1 MLQMGLRMFGSAFAC
16 SLLLA
21 CGGVL
26 ADNERRE
33 VATQVLG
40 GDRFIAGGEVTVGRP
55 VDGDL
60 AVTGGDVDVDTAV
73 AGDMFALGGKL
84 RVGGDVGGSVAA
96 AAGQMTIDGKV
107 GRNLRIAGGRVEL
120 EQRSEI
126 AGNLSVGGGRVRLRG
141 KVHGHVLAGG
151 GRVLIDGPVGGD
163 VVVGGGE
170 VELGPNAR
178 IAGQLRYR
186 SGKPLRQD
194 PDAQVSGGI
203 EQLPPPANHER
214 RTKAWHGAGAAAA
227 GLLWTLGLVAM
238 AGLLVG
244 LFPNFCGAVA
254 RTLREHPGASL
265 LLGFA
270 LLVCVP
276 VGVVLLFVTV
286 IGVPL
291 GLVALALYG
300 AMLPVAY
307 VGAALAVGEWWL
319 RRWQPQRAERSTMR
333 FASAAVVL
341 LALSLLAFIP
351 VLGSLVGFLVM
362 LAGLGALLLQVRRST
377 AAP

>member
-1 MLQMGLRMFGSAFAC
+1 MFWSAFAC

-21 CGGVL
+21 WGGVL
-26 ADNERRE
+26 ANSERRE

-40 GDRFIAGGEVTVGRP
+40 GDHFIAGGAVTVGRP

-60 AVTGGDVDVDTAV
+60 VVTGGDVDVDAAV
-73 AGDMFALGGKL
+73 AGDLFALGGKL
-84 RVGGDVGGSVAA
+84 RVSGDVGGSIAA

-120 EQRSEI
+120 EKRSEI
-126 AGNLSVGGGRVRLRG
+126 AGNVSVGGGQVRLWG
-141 KVHGHVLAGG
+141 NVHGHVLAGG
-151 GRVLIDGPVGGD
+151 GRVLIDGPIGGD

-186 SGKPLRQD
+186 SGQPLRQD
-194 PDAQVSGGI
+194 PDARVSGGI
-203 EQLPPPANHER
+203 EQLPPSANREPR
-214 RTKAWHGAGAAAA
+214 GKAWHGAAAAAA
-227 GLLWTLGLVAM
+227 GLLWTLGLLAM

-244 LFPNFCGAVA
+244 LVPNFCSTLA
-254 RTLREHPGASL
+254 RTLRERPGASL

-307 VGAALAVGEWWL
+307 VGAVLALGEWGL
-319 RRWQPQRAERSTMR
+319 RRWLPQRAERPTMR
-333 FASAAVVL
+333 FATAAAVL
-341 LALSLLAFIP
+341 LALWLLSFIP
-351 VLGSLVGFLVM
+351 VLGSLVGCVVM
-362 LAGLGALLLQVRRST
+362 LAGLGALVLQVRRPT
-377 AAP
+377 AAA